1 MSVYDL
7 TGRKALVTGGAR
19 GLGEGMARAL
29 ARAGASVVIGDIR
42 EDLGKACADS
52 LRSRRRQRRVRAAR
66 HHRRRELGC
75 RRIPQVIAHLGGLD
89 ILVNNAG
96 VEITSLLVDIDPA
109 EVRRQLEVNVLGTA
123 LGLKHGFRAMRP
135 GGPAGA
141 GGSIVNVA
149 SVAATIAFPGIAI
162 YSATKSAVDRLTKVA
177 AMESGRLGYG
187 VRVNCVYPGLVPTEM
202 GNQLANDCA
211 AIGLFPTAADAA
223 MAVAGLTPL
232 GRLGEVAGDRRRG
245 GVPRLGRGQV
255 HHRGRAPGRRRH
267 GNVRGIEMSDKK
279 KVVVYGASGYTG
291 RLVCEY
297 LREFN
302 VPFIAAG
309 RDKARIAEAL
319 ETVPGIGTV
328 DHEIVEV
335 EHAVGPLSELFD
347 GASVV
352 CNMVGPFATYG
363 AEVVEACLATGCH
376 YLDTT
381 GEQDWLIDAEAA
393 YGARMAAAGL
403 LLAPG
408 VAQMYTTG
416 EIAAQLCLEQ
426 PGLDTLD
433 ILVFWKGAPTV
444 ASTRTILVNAALAK
458 AYYLEQNG
466 YAEWPADGGLYTV
479 TVPGQHETGLALP
492 WGGTSH
498 PVWFSR
504 DPRVANVKVLGG
516 VFNRPLMLGVP
527 QIVAAALAQI
537 ADLPEAEKH
546 RVLAEQAAA
555 VMNQMPPRE
564 YTRINTSLDSVHA
577 SGPARPGALHH
588 PRQLQLQADR
598 PAPGVRRLLA
608 AAAAAAAGRVRVRLP
623 GVRPPRAA
631 RRAAQFRPG
640 DGARAHQVELR
651 EDGAMR
657 LVDFLDKGASVHPID
672 APCLTMAGQ
681 ARSYADVQRLSWS
694 VGRALARSGIRP
706 GDKVAVLSG
715 NDPVAFA
722 SVFGISRAGAVWCPV
737 NPRNEAAE
745 NRELLGAA
753 RLPLPDLRRRLRAAG
768 GEDRAGPAR
777 ADARWSAWTA
787 TPAAPAASAW
797 PARSGSPS
805 GWPGSATIRGRPT
818 RSTTWS

>member
-1 MSVYDL
+1 
-7 TGRKALVTGGAR
+7 
-19 GLGEGMARAL
+19 
-29 ARAGASVVIGDIR
+29 
-42 EDLGKACADS
+42 
-52 LRSRRRQRRVRAAR
+52 
-66 HHRRRELGC
+66 
-75 RRIPQVIAHLGGLD
+75 
-89 ILVNNAG
+89 
-96 VEITSLLVDIDPA
+96 
-109 EVRRQLEVNVLGTA
+109 
-123 LGLKHGFRAMRP
+123 
-135 GGPAGA
+135 
-141 GGSIVNVA
+141 
-149 SVAATIAFPGIAI
+149 
-162 YSATKSAVDRLTKVA
+162 
-177 AMESGRLGYG
+177 
-187 VRVNCVYPGLVPTEM
+187 
-202 GNQLANDCA
+202 
-211 AIGLFPTAADAA
+211 
-223 MAVAGLTPL
+223 
-232 GRLGEVAGDRRRG
+232 
-245 GVPRLGRGQV
+245 
-255 HHRGRAPGRRRH
+255 
-267 GNVRGIEMSDKK
+267 MSDSKQ
-279 KVVVYGASGYTG
+279 VVVYGASGYTG

-347 GASVV
+347 GASAV

-363 AEVVEACLATGCH
+363 HEVVEACLATGCH

-458 AYYLEQNG
+458 AYYLEQNA
-466 YAEWPADGGLYTV
+466 YAEWPADGGLYSV

-498 PVWFSR
+498 PVWFNR

-577 SGPARPGALHH
+577 SGPLGRAHCIIHGNCNYKQTGL
-588 PRQLQLQADR
+588 LQAY
-598 PAPGVRRLLA
+598 AAYSLLQQ
-608 AAAAAAAGRVRVRLP
+608 
-623 GVRPPRAA
+623 PPR
-631 RRAAQFRPG
+631 RAG
-640 DGARAHQVELR
+640 
-651 EDGAMR
+651 
-657 LVDFLDKGASVHPID
+657 
-672 APCLTMAGQ
+672 
-681 ARSYADVQRLSWS
+681 
-694 VGRALARSGIRP
+694 
-706 GDKVAVLSG
+706 
-715 NDPVAFA
+715 FA
-722 SVFGISRAGAVWCPV
+722 SGCQAFGH
-737 NPRNEAAE
+737 
-745 NRELLGAA
+745 RELLGV
-753 RLPLPDLRRRLRAAG
+753 LRSFGLVM
-768 GEDRAGPAR
+768 EPAL
-777 ADARWSAWTA
+777 
-787 TPAAPAASAW
+787 
-797 PARSGSPS
+797 
-805 GWPGSATIRGRPT
+805 T
-818 RSTTWS
+818 RSS

>member
-1 MSVYDL
+1 
-7 TGRKALVTGGAR
+7 
-19 GLGEGMARAL
+19 
-29 ARAGASVVIGDIR
+29 
-42 EDLGKACADS
+42 
-52 LRSRRRQRRVRAAR
+52 
-66 HHRRRELGC
+66 
-75 RRIPQVIAHLGGLD
+75 
-89 ILVNNAG
+89 
-96 VEITSLLVDIDPA
+96 
-109 EVRRQLEVNVLGTA
+109 
-123 LGLKHGFRAMRP
+123 
-135 GGPAGA
+135 
-141 GGSIVNVA
+141 
-149 SVAATIAFPGIAI
+149 
-162 YSATKSAVDRLTKVA
+162 
-177 AMESGRLGYG
+177 
-187 VRVNCVYPGLVPTEM
+187 
-202 GNQLANDCA
+202 
-211 AIGLFPTAADAA
+211 
-223 MAVAGLTPL
+223 
-232 GRLGEVAGDRRRG
+232 
-245 GVPRLGRGQV
+245 
-255 HHRGRAPGRRRH
+255 
-267 GNVRGIEMSDKK
+267 MSDKK

-363 AEVVEACLATGCH
+363 HEVVEACLAAGCH

-433 ILVFWKGAPTV
+433 VLVFWKGAPTV

-458 AYYLEQNG
+458 AYYLEQNA
-466 YAEWPADGGLYTV
+466 YEEWPADGGLYTV

-577 SGPARPGALHH
+577 SGPLGRAQCVIHGNCNYKQTGL
-588 PRQLQLQADR
+588 LQAY
-598 PAPGVRRLLA
+598 AAYALLQQ
-608 AAAAAAAGRVRVRLP
+608 
-623 GVRPPRAA
+623 PPR
-631 RRAAQFRPG
+631 RAG
-640 DGARAHQVELR
+640 
-651 EDGAMR
+651 
-657 LVDFLDKGASVHPID
+657 
-672 APCLTMAGQ
+672 
-681 ARSYADVQRLSWS
+681 
-694 VGRALARSGIRP
+694 
-706 GDKVAVLSG
+706 
-715 NDPVAFA
+715 FA
-722 SVFGISRAGAVWCPV
+722 SGCQAFGH
-737 NPRNEAAE
+737 
-745 NRELLGAA
+745 RELLGV
-753 RLPLPDLRRRLRAAG
+753 LRSFGLVM
-768 GEDRAGPAR
+768 EPAL
-777 ADARWSAWTA
+777 
-787 TPAAPAASAW
+787 
-797 PARSGSPS
+797 
-805 GWPGSATIRGRPT
+805 T
-818 RSTTWS
+818 RSS